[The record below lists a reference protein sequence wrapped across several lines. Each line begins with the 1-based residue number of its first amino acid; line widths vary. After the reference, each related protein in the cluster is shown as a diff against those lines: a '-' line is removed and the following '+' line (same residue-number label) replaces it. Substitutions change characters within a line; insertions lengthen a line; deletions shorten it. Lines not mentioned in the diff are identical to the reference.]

1 MPAGRAEPPPGRAL
15 VPGQHHH
22 HPYITIIRYLA
33 RVRGESGL
41 VPAAFIEIIARCSL
55 DLFYLLGSLVFVK
68 GQSSGFFHKPYSNP
82 HPALITELC
91 PTCPALSDLA
101 LLKRWNVPEKTLTVS
116 LVDNASSGLSN
127 QETPRRRNSL
137 CDRRRLCLQRCTT

>member
-41 VPAAFIEIIARCSL
+41 VPAAFIEIIARCFL
-55 DLFYLLGSLVFVK
+55 DLFYLVCSFAFVM
-68 GQSSGFFHKPYSNP
+68 GQSSGFFPQTLFQSTSSPDNG
-82 HPALITELC
+82 AL
-91 PTCPALSDLA
+91 PD
-101 LLKRWNVPEKTLTVS
+101 VPGPLRSCSPGTLERS
-116 LVDNASSGLSN
+116 GDNAVGLARGQRLLRSL
-127 QETPRRRNSL
+127 QPRDAEAEEL
-137 CDRRRLCLQRCTT
+137 FV

>member
-1 MPAGRAEPPPGRAL
+1 MRAGRAEPPPGRAL

-55 DLFYLLGSLVFVK
+55 DLFYLVCSFAFVK
-68 GQSSGFFHKPYSNP
+68 GQSSGFFPQ
-82 HPALITELC
+82 
-91 PTCPALSDLA
+91 A
-101 LLKRWNVPEKTLTVS
+101 LLKSTCSPDNGALPDVPGPLRSCSPQTLERS
-116 LVDNASSGLSN
+116 GDNADGLARGQRLLKSL
-127 QETPRRRNSL
+127 QPRDAEAEEL
-137 CDRRRLCLQRCTT
+137 FV